1 MLHALKCNNGLGYL
15 FARPRDTCAAT
26 KWLAARVQADSS
38 QILMLLQQK
47 TAAASA
53 AEPARAIE
61 KLRQPCS
68 GVLSLQPTELPASS
82 SSN

>member
-1 MLHALKCNNGLGYL
+1 MLHALKYNNGLGYL
-15 FARPRDTCAAT
+15 FARPRDNCAAT
-26 KWLAARVQADSS
+26 KWLAARVPADSS

-68 GVLSLQPTELPASS
+68 GVLSLQPTDMPA
-82 SSN
+82 